1 MEKKVKV
8 TKEGLKQLEDRLEYL
23 KTTGREE
30 MAKEIA
36 EARAQGDLSE
46 NAEYDEAKN
55 AQARMEAEIQELEK
69 KLKNI
74 EIIES
79 GSDDKT
85 VGLGAT
91 VKVVIEDEYGEEE
104 AEYTIVGSTEADPS
118 KNKISDESPIGR
130 ALVGKAVGKTV
141 EVETPGGLS
150 KIKIKKIVKK

>member
-79 GSDDKT
+79 GTDSKT
-85 VGLGAT
+85 VGLGVT

-104 AEYTIVGSTEADPS
+104 AEFTIVGSTEADPS
-118 KNKISDESPIGR
+118 KNKISDESPIGK

>member
-79 GSDDKT
+79 GTDSKT

-104 AEYTIVGSTEADPS
+104 AEFTIVGSTEADPS
-118 KNKISDESPIGR
+118 KNKISDESPIGK